1 MRSWI
6 EGSGRVN
13 GGAGENWGVGMGGGG
28 EKCWVNEEDMLSI
41 HGFQFVLVFCFLC
54 LFKIVGDN
62 IYENI

>member
-13 GGAGENWGVGMGGGG
+13 GGAGEDGGGG
-28 EKCWVNEEDMLSI
+28 GRKKCWVNEEDMLSI

>member
-13 GGAGENWGVGMGGGG
+13 GDAGEDGGGG
-28 EKCWVNEEDMLSI
+28 GRKKCWVNEEDMLSI

>member
-13 GGAGENWGVGMGGGG
+13 GGAGEDGGGG
-28 EKCWVNEEDMLSI
+28 EECWVNEEDMLSI

>member
-13 GGAGENWGVGMGGGG
+13 GGAGEDEGGGG
-28 EKCWVNEEDMLSI
+28 ERKKCWVNEEDMLSI

>member
-13 GGAGENWGVGMGGGG
+13 GGAGEDGGG
-28 EKCWVNEEDMLSI
+28 ERKKCWVNEEDMLSI
-41 HGFQFVLVFCFLC
+41 HRFQFVLVFCFLC

>member
-1 MRSWI
+1 MKVGEWDHGLRGQA
-6 EGSGRVN
+6 GSM
-13 GGAGENWGVGMGGGG
+13 GVLERMGGG
-28 EKCWVNEEDMLSI
+28 EECWVNEEDMLSI